1 MNCCVSYHFLQL
13 CHPLIPLQL
22 PQRYLIQVFWP
33 THVQEMPPTSNEPI
47 PPSDQPAQ
55 QTAVPAPT
63 TDTDSSTPEPQ
74 PLLKTGGLP
83 SGWEARVDKLG
94 RKYYVDHNTRSTTW
108 IRPPA
113 KATEG
118 APASNM
124 TDGDAPLPA
133 GWEERRMVDGSP
145 YFVDHN
151 TRTTTWLDPRH
162 VPASS
167 TVAARG
173 PLPSG
178 WEMRM
183 TENSKKLYFVDHNKR
198 TTTWI
203 DPRPVPKRDES
214 QAAESEKVEV

>member
-1 MNCCVSYHFLQL
+1 MSYHSLSFYY
-13 CHPLIPLQL
+13 PLIPLQL
-22 PQRYLIQVFWP
+22 QQRYLIQVFRP
-33 THVQEMPPTSNEPI
+33 TRVQEMPLTSDEPI
-47 PPSDQPAQ
+47 PPSDQPVQ
-55 QTAVPAPT
+55 QIAVPAPA
-63 TDTDSSTPEPQ
+63 TDPDSSTPEPQ

-94 RKYYVDHNTRSTTW
+94 RKYYIDHNTRSTTW

-118 APASNM
+118 VPASN
-124 TDGDAPLPA
+124 TTNGDTPLPA
-133 GWEERRMVDGSP
+133 GWEERQMVDGSP

-162 VPASS
+162 IPASS

-183 TENSKKLYFVDHNKR
+183 TEDSKKLYFVDHNKC
-198 TTTWI
+198 TTTWN
-203 DPRPVPKRDES
+203 DPRSIPKRDES
-214 QAAESEKVEV
+214 QAAGPEKVEV